1 METVRKEILPGVW
14 LTALENDK
22 FKTGCLSI
30 SLLTQLDRET
40 AAMNALIPYVLRR
53 GSRNH
58 TDMQALVTEL
68 DGLYGSYI
76 EPVVRKIGEIQCI
89 GFLASFADDKYLPD
103 GSGVFESIANLCG
116 EILLAPCTKGGL
128 LLPEYVDSEKEKLLD
143 SIKSRLNDK
152 RSWALQRLI
161 EQMCCYEPF
170 AVSRLG
176 TEDTAE
182 NIYYQK
188 LTKHYRSLIM
198 TCPIEIFY
206 CGSLGADA
214 VAEKLSD
221 AFSGMPRGEI
231 DYDIGTD
238 IRMNA
243 VEESVR
249 EFTDELSVTQGKLV
263 MGYRLGDCMED
274 PDIAALYVFNAVFG
288 GCVTSKLFM
297 NVREKLSLCYYASSL
312 VDLHKGLMIVSS
324 GVDFDKFGAAK
335 AEICA
340 QLEAIKRGEV
350 TDDELLAAKKS
361 VASDLRATLDSQY
374 NLEGFYLA
382 NTIDGL
388 DFDPE
393 ELAEAVECV
402 ELQAVVD
409 IANSV
414 VGDAVYY
421 LRGNGEEDSDE
432 A

>member
-58 TDMQALVTEL
+58 TDMQALATEL

-128 LLPEYVDSEKEKLLD
+128 LLPEYVESEKEKLLD
-143 SIKSRLNDK
+143 SIRSRLNDK
-152 RSWALQRLI
+152 RAWALHRLI

-206 CGSLGADA
+206 CGSLGADT

-288 GCVTSKLFM
+288 GCITSKLFM

-335 AEICA
+335 DEICA
-340 QLEAIKRGEV
+340 QLEVIRRGEV

-421 LRGNGEEDSDE
+421 LRGNGEEGSDE